1 MITSVNHLIQSRL
14 FLINLIFTEIRVLS
28 ASAELSPLYI
38 SGLCP
43 RALRV
48 SHQVTSEPSIVHSEL
63 KRGVNVLDIIS

>member
-1 MITSVNHLIQSRL
+1 MITSVNYLIQSRL
-14 FLINLIFTEIRVLS
+14 FMINLIFTEMRFLL

-48 SHQVTSEPSIVHSEL
+48 SHQVTSEPSIVQSEL
-63 KRGVNVLDIIS
+63 KRDLNVLHLT